1 MEKKKLIFLE
11 GLRSRYMVLKN
22 TRLGCHFLLQGNLPD
37 SGIKPVSPALAGGFV
52 TLLPPGKA
60 VFSSLPPFGL
70 SQVFDYEHIAFIMKA
85 KDARSCHSGR

>member
-1 MEKKKLIFLE
+1 MPFPPP
-11 GLRSRYMVLKN
+11 
-22 TRLGCHFLLQGNLPD
+22 GNLPD